1 MRDTNFKGI
10 EHIGITVPNLD
21 KASEFLEKAF
31 GAEVLYDLIAEG
43 DEPMK
48 GEETEKQLGIPKGS
62 EITRMRFLKI
72 GTGPGLELFQFG
84 NTESKNPAAPNDFG
98 ITHFSVYVED
108 IELSAKKFEEAGGK
122 LLSAPHPLAGIEE
135 GPKNRGVY
143 GKAPWGSLIELI
155 TLESG
160 LKKKGPN
167 EKRWK
172 P

>member
-1 MRDTNFKGI
+1 MKENNFKGI
-10 EHIGITVPNLD
+10 EHIGITVPNLE
-21 KASEFLEKAF
+21 KASEFLVKAF
-31 GAEVLYDLIAEG
+31 GAEVLYDLISEG

-48 GEETEKQLGIPKGS
+48 GKENEQQLGIPKGS
-62 EITRMRFLKI
+62 EIVRMRFLKI
-72 GTGPGLELFQFG
+72 GNGPGLELFQFG
-84 NTESKNPAAPNDFG
+84 NTESEKPVALNDFG

-108 IELSAKKFEEAGGK
+108 IELSAKQFEEAGGA
-122 LLSAPHPLAGIEE
+122 LLSEPHPLAGIEE

-160 LKKKGPN
+160 LKEKEPN